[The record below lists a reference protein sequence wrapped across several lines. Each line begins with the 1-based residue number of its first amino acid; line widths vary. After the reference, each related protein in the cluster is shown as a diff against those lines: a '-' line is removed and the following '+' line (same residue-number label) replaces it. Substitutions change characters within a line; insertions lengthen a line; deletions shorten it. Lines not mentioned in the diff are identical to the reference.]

1 MRVQRFSRRL
11 CPFERFLNLSGFTRV
26 SGFILLKHTG
36 SLLNHHSEGSGVAL
50 GHSTGKRDKGGKD
63 PAAHVGQGPGTE
75 PLMKQGSGMTVNV
88 NDPMLLN
95 HFQRF
100 YWADGWRRQ
109 LFA

>member
-1 MRVQRFSRRL
+1 M
-11 CPFERFLNLSGFTRV
+11 